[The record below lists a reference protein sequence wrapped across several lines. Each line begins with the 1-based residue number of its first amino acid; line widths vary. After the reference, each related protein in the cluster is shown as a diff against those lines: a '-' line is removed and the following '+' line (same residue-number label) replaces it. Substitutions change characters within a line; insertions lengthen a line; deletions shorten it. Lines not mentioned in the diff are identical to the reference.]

1 MVYGHHLTG
10 LQILAVMDNNRR
22 LKMKKDNKKYLQGVL
37 FALVIF
43 IISVVVR
50 TFFQGNILIGI
61 VSAALLGSLIVIVV
75 KRIPEK

>member
-1 MVYGHHLTG
+1 
-10 LQILAVMDNNRR
+10 
-22 LKMKKDNKKYLQGVL
+22 MKKDNKKYLQGVL